1 MLLTGSVLSLSHC
14 WPDKEQPE
22 PIPVLAGLGME
33 RIHAAPAL
41 ECIISIQE
49 LQLPIPVLFLDASI
63 HRRKVQL
70 EKMVFLHLCVRKVV
84 VTPWFLVLYRT
95 KAAHLGAGP
104 LWLSKRDL
112 NLPCDLNALIP

>member
-1 MLLTGSVLSLSHC
+1 
-14 WPDKEQPE
+14 
-22 PIPVLAGLGME
+22 ME